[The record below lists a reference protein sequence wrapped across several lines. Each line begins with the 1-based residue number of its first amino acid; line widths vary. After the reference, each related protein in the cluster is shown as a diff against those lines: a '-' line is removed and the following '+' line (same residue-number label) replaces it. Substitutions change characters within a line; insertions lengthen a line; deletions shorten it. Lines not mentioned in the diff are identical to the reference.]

1 MNYSLDFDNWLD
13 SDFITEILENIV
25 NLYLVFLASMHNET
39 ILMIF
44 QQSADLWNNVAKYG
58 IWDLFVKPEW
68 IPAILTVKCKYL
80 IIF

>member
-1 MNYSLDFDNWLD
+1 MNYFLDFDNWLD

-58 IWDLFVKPEW
+58 IWDLFVNFSIVHFSVREEEKSF
-68 IPAILTVKCKYL
+68 I
-80 IIF
+80 

>member
-1 MNYSLDFDNWLD
+1 MNYFLDFDNWLD

-58 IWDLFVKPEW
+58 IWDLFVNFSIVHFSVRAEGKSF
-68 IPAILTVKCKYL
+68 I
-80 IIF
+80 

>member
-1 MNYSLDFDNWLD
+1 MNYFLDFDNWLD
-13 SDFITEILENIV
+13 SDFIKEILENIV

-58 IWDLFVKPEW
+58 IWDLFVNFSIVHFSVRAEGKSF
-68 IPAILTVKCKYL
+68 I
-80 IIF
+80 